1 MNVNELIPALLP
13 AILTQL
19 LLQLHVMTLVIND
32 DKLSKR
38 RQILLVVLTLFFNNI
53 VVSSYLFYRSKR
65 QEEDDIG
72 DNVYF
77 RRGVLALLTL
87 SFQIFLIQ
95 MGFTYGM
102 DHAVIALPV
111 LASILFVLIVAME
124 VLNSW
129 KRPLWTIPIAILLF
143 GLTLWLELLMMSS
156 TIPVLTLL
164 VFIGILNNIPDGFRA
179 KSIVIIA
186 LSYLV
191 FIFIKAVRLYEDI
204 NAEETT
210 IYVFST
216 FVLATM
222 FLLAFA
228 SLKQQVKQNRT
239 LQNLV
244 DQLNEQARTI
254 EQMAAREE
262 RSRMAADIHDHVGHT
277 LTTAIIQLEGL
288 SKQLEDD
295 TLLSSVELAK
305 RQVKNGLDQI
315 RVLVRGVD
323 IDLRRPFHDNLNDL
337 LMETRRTTG
346 LIIHEDIEA
355 KIDLI
360 PIQQKVLLS
369 SIKEFITNSVK
380 HGGASEISVLIT
392 SHNGFL
398 ECTLSNNGTTD
409 EDITYGFGLTQ
420 MDKVIQSIGGMMT
433 VSSTK
438 DLGFILYYKIPLGG
452 E

>member
-1 MNVNELIPALLP
+1 
-13 AILTQL
+13 
-19 LLQLHVMTLVIND
+19 
-32 DKLSKR
+32 
-38 RQILLVVLTLFFNNI
+38 
-53 VVSSYLFYRSKR
+53 
-65 QEEDDIG
+65 
-72 DNVYF
+72 
-77 RRGVLALLTL
+77 
-87 SFQIFLIQ
+87 
-95 MGFTYGM
+95 
-102 DHAVIALPV
+102 
-111 LASILFVLIVAME
+111 
-124 VLNSW
+124 
-129 KRPLWTIPIAILLF
+129 
-143 GLTLWLELLMMSS
+143 
-156 TIPVLTLL
+156 
-164 VFIGILNNIPDGFRA
+164 
-179 KSIVIIA
+179 
-186 LSYLV
+186 
-191 FIFIKAVRLYEDI
+191 
-204 NAEETT
+204 
-210 IYVFST
+210 
-216 FVLATM
+216 
-222 FLLAFA
+222 
-228 SLKQQVKQNRT
+228 
-239 LQNLV
+239 V